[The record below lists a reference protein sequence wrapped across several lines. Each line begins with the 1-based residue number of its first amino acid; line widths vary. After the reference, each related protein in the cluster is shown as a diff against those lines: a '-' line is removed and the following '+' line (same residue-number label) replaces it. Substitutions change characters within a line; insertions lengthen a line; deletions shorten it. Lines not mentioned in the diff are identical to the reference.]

1 MKDKLSDK
9 LKSKKD
15 IKKVV
20 DRISKTIVKQLR
32 IEGIR
37 IKIGSR
43 TFDKYLNLI
52 LDGSMSIEEAIIQIQ
67 EQYILREARYK
78 RKEDKLNKYIP

>member
-20 DRISKTIVKQLR
+20 DRISRKIIKQLR
-32 IEGIR
+32 IEGIL
-37 IKIGSR
+37 IKLGSR

-52 LDGSMSIEEAIIQIQ
+52 LDGSMTIEEAIIQIQ

-78 RKEDKLNKYIP
+78 KKEEKANKYIP